1 MLRRANNQ
9 QLSPCCCGV
18 TRLWLSSTVQSSW
31 LLLSLLSADVWMLFI
46 FAWHGIHGNFLEK
59 NNTRQHWGGFFKSKR
74 GRVTG
79 SPSPSS
85 ARKSLKNIEAKKK
98 RFFTLFFTTYLLR
111 LYFFHLLFWLNF
123 FLLSSL
129 FFSFFDDDFRARPRR
144 LLPQPVT
151 TANQVQNQ
159 RRKTKIT

>member
-1 MLRRANNQ
+1 MQRRANNQ

-85 ARKSLKNIEAKKK
+85 RGNRGKK
-98 RFFTLFFTTYLLR
+98 RIFTSCFTTYLLR
-111 LYFFHLLFWLNF
+111 HFSFVILVKFLFIVF
-123 FLLSSL
+123 TFL
-129 FFSFFDDDFRARPRR
+129 FFIFFFWRW
-144 LLPQPVT
+144 LPCASTFTSTRYDRKSGAKPTEKNENNVT
-151 TANQVQNQ
+151 H
-159 RRKTKIT
+159 K

>member
-1 MLRRANNQ
+1 MQRRANNQ

-18 TRLWLSSTVQSSW
+18 TRLWLCSIV
-31 LLLSLLSADVWMLFI
+31 LIALVPLSAD
-46 FAWHGIHGNFLEK
+46 GNSWKKKK
-59 NNTRQHWGGFFKSKR
+59 NTHDRIGGGFFKSKR

-85 ARKSLKNIEAKKK
+85 RGNRGKK
-98 RFFTLFFTTYLLR
+98 RIFTSCFTTYLLR
-111 LYFFHLLFWLNF
+111 HFSFVILVKFLFIVF
-123 FLLSSL
+123 TFL
-129 FFSFFDDDFRARPRR
+129 FFIFFFDGDFRARR